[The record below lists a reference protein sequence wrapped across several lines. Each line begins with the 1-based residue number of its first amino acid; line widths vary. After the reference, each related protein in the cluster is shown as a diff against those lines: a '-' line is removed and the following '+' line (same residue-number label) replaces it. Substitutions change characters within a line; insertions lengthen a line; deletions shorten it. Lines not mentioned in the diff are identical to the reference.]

1 MPIGIGGE
9 IGWWEPSL
17 DDTGNGTTTL
27 YDLAGSSNGALINMD
42 AATDWV
48 ADTASGGSLALDFD
62 GVNDYVSIPNTRT
75 HSSGSE
81 LTISCW
87 VKRNAASVYY
97 ELVTKFVATSAA
109 NEDGWLL
116 RWDSANKLTWTVA
129 QSGGYDTYVSSSAY
143 TTTDWAH
150 VAVTHK
156 FGSSANTALYLNGA
170 VVSASYAIGTGTR
183 IPDADATSDA
193 ILLGVQRYAGVSY
206 NLLAGR
212 LDGVRIFYSILSA
225 ATIAKLA
232 SRRAYQP
239 GTSRR
244 KINDGLFNRGLFN
257 AGLTR

>member
-1 MPIGIGGE
+1 MPTGIGGE
-9 IGWWEPSL
+9 VGWWEPSL

-27 YDLAGSSNGALINMD
+27 YDLAGSNNGTLTNMD
-42 AATDWV
+42 SATDWV
-48 ADTASGGSLALDFD
+48 ADTDSGGVRALDFD
-62 GVNDYVSIPNTRT
+62 GINDYVSIPNTRT

-87 VKRNAASVYY
+87 VKRNAASVYA
-97 ELVTKFVATSAA
+97 ELVTKFIATSGA

-116 RWDSANKLTWTVA
+116 RWDNANKLIWTVA
-129 QSGGYDTYVSSSAY
+129 QNGGYDQYVSSSAY
-143 TTTDWAH
+143 TSTDWTHIAL
-150 VAVTHK
+150 THK

-170 VVSASYAIGTGTR
+170 AVSASYTSGTGTR
-183 IPDADATSDA
+183 IPDSDATSDA

-212 LDGVRIFYSILSA
+212 LDGVRIYYSILSA
-225 ATIAKLA
+225 ATITKLA

-239 GTSRR
+239 GTARR

-257 AGLTR
+257 AGLIR